1 MAGKRIGREEGRV
14 GSLGVRSKGNWDA
27 GARRERTEER
37 VTSFAK
43 EKGRQTEGIA
53 MAKEREKMSK

>member
-37 VTSFAK
+37 VTVALQKRK
-43 EKGRQTEGIA
+43 EDRQRG
-53 MAKEREKMSK
+53 